1 VIPRTLSWR
10 FAAHH
15 GIVVRG
21 FIEAICKIR
30 VHGIGCS
37 FVMQCI
43 HAAFS
48 QGRSRFGR
56 TEQADK
62 RFDMRTLS
70 RPFPAKKADIDAKPS

>member
-1 VIPRTLSWR
+1 
-10 FAAHH
+10 
-15 GIVVRG
+15 
-21 FIEAICKIR
+21 
-30 VHGIGCS
+30 
-37 FVMQCI
+37 MQCI

-56 TEQADK
+56 TGQADK